1 MFHLSQNYGISFSL
15 EETLARVNKRTDSEE
30 DVQKMRA
37 IPPPSFSEEVG
48 ISKKYA
54 PRKRNKKR
62 KTGDMTVE
70 DAAIAGNGTVAFNN
84 GFEVLSNKALE
95 HACRHFPVS
104 AYKSPSTLPQAGSG
118 ASTGAIT
125 LRHKARKSYVDDD
138 DDEPLPGGKIDEW
151 IAPGDFEA
159 FLSSALLRSAFL
171 LLLRRTCPT
180 RRARHPRE
188 SRPTRRSYASQS
200 LRKARRFLENPSRKF
215 RTLADNLLH
224 YAYLR
229 RPLD

>member
-1 MFHLSQNYGISFSL
+1 MTVEDAAIDGN
-15 EETLARVNKRTDSEE
+15 VSEE
-30 DVQKMRA
+30 DVQKIRA
-37 IPPPSFSEEVG
+37 IPPSFPEEVG
-48 ISKKYA
+48 MSKKYTL
-54 PRKRNKKR
+54 RKQNKKR

-70 DAAIAGNGTVAFNN
+70 DAAIDGNSTAAFNK

-95 HACRHFPVS
+95 DACRHFLVS
-104 AYKSPSTLPQAGSG
+104 AHKSPLTLPQAGSG

-171 LLLRRTCPT
+171 LL
-180 RRARHPRE
+180 
-188 SRPTRRSYASQS
+188 
-200 LRKARRFLENPSRKF
+200 
-215 RTLADNLLH
+215 
-224 YAYLR
+224 
-229 RPLD
+229 